1 MAANLDGVS
10 VRVHLM
16 PDSVVTEMPLKRFFR
31 YEIPNSLTFDVDG

>member
-16 PDSVVTEMPLKRFFR
+16 PDPIVKELPLKRFFR
-31 YEIPNSLTFDVDG
+31 YEIPASLTFDVDG